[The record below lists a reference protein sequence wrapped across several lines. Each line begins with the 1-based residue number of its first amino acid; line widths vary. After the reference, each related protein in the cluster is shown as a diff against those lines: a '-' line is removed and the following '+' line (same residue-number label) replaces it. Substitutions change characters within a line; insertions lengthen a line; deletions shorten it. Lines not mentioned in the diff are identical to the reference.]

1 MQKKKKKEGDG
12 TEEGKGGRQR
22 EKDEERRVREAGREI
37 QTERKKKRKRK
48 GRGGLK
54 ERGGEKHSAAGF
66 GVVECEGKFRD
77 MLLRMPPK
85 GATEIQAKRAFK

>member
-1 MQKKKKKEGDG
+1 MSVFTIFFFSLEETGEKEFLGEVG
-12 TEEGKGGRQR
+12 KLEGKG
-22 EKDEERRVREAGREI
+22 
-37 QTERKKKRKRK
+37 KKITIRIKRNGSWK